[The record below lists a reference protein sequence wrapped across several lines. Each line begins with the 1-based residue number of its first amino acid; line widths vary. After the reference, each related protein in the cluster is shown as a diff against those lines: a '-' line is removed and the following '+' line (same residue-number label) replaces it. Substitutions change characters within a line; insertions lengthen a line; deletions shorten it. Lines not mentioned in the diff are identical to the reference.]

1 MGCRRR
7 GRSGRRRGSGGNNLD
22 HDLERDPVGD
32 LVNNLV
38 NNLVD
43 GLANALRYDL
53 DDDEPRV
60 ISTGEEGTN
69 HANGPILSSSG

>member
-32 LVNNLV
+32 LV